1 MTSMKA
7 LGLRGASVCSAI
19 IGFGAGIFA
28 AEPVVEFEQP
38 VRLKAGGEFIDVE
51 IGHAAPLVEDMDGDG
66 LKDLLV
72 GQFGGGKLWIFP
84 NQGSNKEPKFGHGK
98 LFKEG
103 GPEGT
108 VPTG

>member
-1 MTSMKA
+1 MKA
-7 LGLRGASVCSAI
+7 LRLRGASVCSAI
-19 IGFGAGIFA
+19 IGIAAGAGA
-28 AEPVVEFEQP
+28 AEPVGFKEP
-38 VRLKAGGEFIDVE
+38 VRLKAGDEFIDVDV
-51 IGHAAPLVEDMDGDG
+51 GHAAPLVEDMNGDG

-84 NQGSNKEPKFGHGK
+84 NEGNNAEPKFGPGK
-98 LFKEG
+98 LFKKG

>member
-1 MTSMKA
+1 MKA
-7 LGLRGASVCSAI
+7 LRLRGWSVFSAI
-19 IGFGAGIFA
+19 IGVAASASA
-28 AEPVVEFEQP
+28 AEPVAFEDP

-51 IGHAAPLVEDMDGDG
+51 IGHAAPLVADMNGDG

-72 GQFGGGKLWIFP
+72 GQLGGGKLWIFP
-84 NQGSNKEPKFGHGK
+84 NEGSNAEPKFGRGK